1 MAVTRTAS
9 LKSSAFFIIDGFY
22 SVNNVICRKFSKDL
36 INIKE
41 KDKKVSLPHHSPKKK
56 TRNTTNTKGI
66 RASIAPR
73 EDAKPRRFFI
83 VKSPVRGDQGIG
95 RGGAK
100 RNPCEQALQDNNP
113 ARGDRLCCKDL
124 LPPRWGLNGCVL
136 LQGLHSASPRY
147 TPAYDL
153 VAPNGAL
160 HRSLII

>member
-66 RASIAPR
+66 RTPLPHAKTLSHEVFGSANETNETNASAF
-73 EDAKPRRFFI
+73 KP
-83 VKSPVRGDQGIG
+83 G
-95 RGGAK
+95 RGCF
-100 RNPCEQALQDNNP
+100 RFI
-113 ARGDRLCCKDL
+113 R
-124 LPPRWGLNGCVL
+124 
-136 LQGLHSASPRY
+136 
-147 TPAYDL
+147 
-153 VAPNGAL
+153 
-160 HRSLII
+160 IIRRPKLFADPKT